1 MSRREIETILNQV
14 EELLASGGTLP
25 AEAEE
30 AVEKLLN
37 VVESLCSDNQTL
49 SDEVKRLRQEQEKK
63 KRSKTTSEKN
73 EDDDKKRK
81 DDSDHSSEKRR
92 KQAKKNRPAHDR
104 RTFKDLTVH
113 DTIECPVDPSTLPP
127 DAVRMPN
134 EPKVVQDVV
143 VKPNNILFER
153 HVYYSAKQNK
163 YFRGS
168 LPSGYDLGDF
178 GADLRALILSLKYCG
193 NMSEPKIREFLENFD
208 VQISSGSVSNIL
220 TKTADSFAGEFDDI
234 VSAGLSSTPYQQTDD
249 TSARVAGEFWH
260 THILCNPFYA
270 AYFTRP
276 QKDRLTVLEILQNTG
291 DLRFQ
296 FGEETLDLL
305 RTQFDIPNKWQQA
318 IKEIGDVECG
328 KTALAL
334 LLQEWFGDGNRQVRT
349 AIEQAAAIVYY
360 RHQTS
365 VPVIETIVCDDAGQF
380 KLLTEK
386 LALCWPRLH
395 KRGAGRHYEKLSP
408 IVPGH
413 AKLLDS
419 FADRYWDYYRSLQE
433 YCVNPSEER
442 EALLRLEFDE
452 LFSTRTGYAAL
463 DERIAKTAAK
473 KNELLTVL
481 SVPGVPLHNNASELQ
496 ARVSARRRDVSLH
509 SRSVRGARAMDI
521 FTTIVQTSKKLGVC
535 AYEYLRDRISRR
547 FELPSLATSI
557 EDAAQ
562 MAANGLAIG

>member
-1 MSRREIETILNQV
+1 
-14 EELLASGGTLP
+14 LP
-25 AEAEE
+25 
-30 AVEKLLN
+30 
-37 VVESLCSDNQTL
+37 
-49 SDEVKRLRQEQEKK
+49 
-63 KRSKTTSEKN
+63 
-73 EDDDKKRK
+73 
-81 DDSDHSSEKRR
+81 
-92 KQAKKNRPAHDR
+92 
-104 RTFKDLTVH
+104 
-113 DTIECPVDPSTLPP
+113 I
-127 DAVRMPN
+127 
-134 EPKVVQDVV
+134 
-143 VKPNNILFER
+143 
-153 HVYYSAKQNK
+153 
-163 YFRGS
+163 
-168 LPSGYDLGDF
+168 GYDLGDF
-178 GADLRALILSLKYCG
+178 GADVRALILSLKYCG
-193 NMSEPKIREFLENFD
+193 NMSEPKIRDFLENFD

-220 TKTADSFAGEFDDI
+220 TKTADSFSQEFDDI

-276 QKDRLTVLEILQNTG
+276 QKDRLTVLEILQNTS

-296 FGEETLDLL
+296 LGEETLDLL
-305 RTQFDIPNKWQQA
+305 RTEFDIPKKWQQA
-318 IKEIGDVECG
+318 IEEIGNVECG

-360 RHQTS
+360 RHQRS

-380 KLLTEK
+380 KLLTDK
-386 LALCWPRLH
+386 LALCWIH
-395 KRGAGRHYEKLSP
+395 AGRHYEKLSP
-408 IVPGH
+408 VVPRH

-433 YCVNPSEER
+433 YCASPSDEVET
-442 EALLRLEFDE
+442 LLRLEFDE
-452 LFSTRTGYAAL
+452 LFSTRTGYKAL
-463 DERIAKTAAK
+463 DDRIAKTAAK

-509 SRSVRGARAMDI
+509 SRSVRGARSMDI

-535 AYEYLRDRISRR
+535 AYEYLRDRISHR

-557 EDAAQ
+557 EAAART
-562 MAANGLAIG
+562 AANGLAIA

>member
-1 MSRREIETILNQV
+1 MSKLNINSILKQV
-14 EELLASGGTLP
+14 EALLAQAGALP
-25 AEAEE
+25 TEAEQ

-37 VVESLCSDNQTL
+37 VVEALSSDKKEL
-49 SDEVKRLRQEQEKK
+49 ADEVDRLRQDLEKK
-63 KRSKTTSEKN
+63 KRAKTTNPKN
-73 EDDDKKRK
+73 QNDKKPK
-81 DDSDHSSEKRR
+81 DDSNHSSENRR
-92 KQAKKNRPAHDR
+92 PRDKKNRPPRDR
-104 RTFKDLTVH
+104 RSFKDLTIH
-113 DTIECPVDPSTLPP
+113 EEIECPVDPATLPP
-127 DAVRMPN
+127 DAVRIAD
-134 EPKVVQDVV
+134 ESKVVQDIEIQ
-143 VKPNNILFER
+143 PRNIRFQR
-153 HVYYSAKQNK
+153 HVYYSAEQGK
-163 YFRGS
+163 YYRGP

-220 TKTADSFAGEFDDI
+220 TKTADSFAQEFDDI
-234 VSAGLSSTPYQQTDD
+234 VSAGLSSTSYQQTDD
-249 TSARVAGEFWH
+249 TSARVAGQFWH

-276 QKDRLTVLEILQNTG
+276 QKDRLTVLEILQNTS

-296 FGEETLDLL
+296 LGAETLDLL
-305 RTQFDIPNKWQQA
+305 RTEFDIPKKWQQA
-318 IKEIGDVECG
+318 IEELGHVECG
-328 KTALAL
+328 KTAIDL
-334 LLQEWFGDGNRQVRT
+334 LLQEWFGNGNRQVRI

-365 VPVIETIVCDDAGQF
+365 VPVVETIVCDDAGQF

-386 LALCWPRLH
+386 LALCWIH
-395 KRGAGRHYEKLSP
+395 AGRHYEKLSP
-408 IVPGH
+408 VVPSH

-433 YCVNPSEER
+433 YCGSPSDER

-463 DERIAKTAAK
+463 DDRIAKTAAK
-473 KNELLTVL
+473 KDELLTVL

-521 FTTIVQTSKKLGVC
+521 FTTVVQTSKKLGVC
-535 AYEYLRDRISRR
+535 AYAYLRDRISRR
-547 FELPSLATSI
+547 FELPSLVSSI
-557 EDAAQ
+557 EAAAKI
-562 MAANGLAIG
+562 AANGLASC